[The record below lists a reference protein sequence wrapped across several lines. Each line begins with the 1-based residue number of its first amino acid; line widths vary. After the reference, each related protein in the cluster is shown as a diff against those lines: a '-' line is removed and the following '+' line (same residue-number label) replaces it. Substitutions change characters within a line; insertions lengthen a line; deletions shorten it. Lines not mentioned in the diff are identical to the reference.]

1 MMREISSGNL
11 FHGATGMVLGA
22 YKVYIYIYVRKLWES
37 GVYKEEIIS

>member
-22 YKVYIYIYVRKLWES
+22 YKVYIYVRKLWES
-37 GVYKEEIIS
+37 GAYKEEIIS